1 MDAHRAAV
9 ECIQDATG
17 DGGGT
22 LYLVKWQGL
31 DEASNTWE
39 PADVVSLELVATFEV
54 RPDPA
59 QHDAH

>member
-1 MDAHRAAV
+1 MDAHRAA

-17 DGGGT
+17 GGGGT
-22 LYLVKWQGL
+22 RYLVKWQGL

-39 PADVVSLELVATFEV
+39 PADVLSPELVAAFEV